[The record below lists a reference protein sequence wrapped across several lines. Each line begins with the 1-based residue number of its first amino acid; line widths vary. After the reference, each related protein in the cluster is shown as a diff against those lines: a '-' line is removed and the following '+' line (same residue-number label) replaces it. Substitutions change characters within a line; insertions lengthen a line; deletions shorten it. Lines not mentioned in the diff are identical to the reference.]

1 MLKKSTISTSTAAII
16 ATTFGGAALA
26 DPCPGQ
32 MFVAKN
38 ETAPP
43 TSVSASDIATFVAA
57 APWAEGVRVTAE
69 ERDAELWVDVT
80 EFPGNTTAAAAPR
93 TAWLV
98 GRIMDTDATTVVFF
112 DADQAL
118 FQIEARA
125 LKDIGCRF
133 VVGEEAGENPIAL
146 MREFY
151 DAVTRYGSGERIAPR
166 FTGSLLGDT
175 TTAMTANNEVFVPEW
190 ILSAVK

>member
-1 MLKKSTISTSTAAII
+1 MALGIRS
-16 ATTFGGAALA
+16 AALA
-26 DPCPGQ
+26 ALTVASFGGPAMAGSCPGQ

-43 TSVSASDIATFVAA
+43 TSVNAADIAAFVAA

-69 ERDAELWVDVT
+69 ERGAELWLDVT

-98 GRIMDTDATTVVFF
+98 GRIMDTDVATVVFS

-151 DAVTRYGSGERIAPR
+151 DARV
-166 FTGSLLGDT
+166 L
-175 TTAMTANNEVFVPEW
+175 
-190 ILSAVK
+190 